1 MNRIKRT
8 YIIAPLVILIS
19 VCLGIV
25 FAYNFLIEE
34 NIEATVYDSIENA
47 FNTRTNNF
55 KTKVLFDYEYFDS
68 LSEQEFEMLKGI
80 DTDSYE
86 NIIDDYAGEKVINFD
101 KQNQKVIYKISKGT
115 KTYGIVTSLEKY
127 IEHMLVDTT
136 FIDEYYIGTK
146 RLETIYSSNET
157 KLYLYDY
164 FSNGLADVK
173 TEVDAIQNNDKL
185 LFEVKLDGEKVKF
198 YSNKVELSETD
209 YVIVLYKIVP
219 VTDSK
224 LANFINTISW
234 VLIICVILIF
244 VVCLNFVFQ
253 RQNNHSKEM
262 LLSIKKI
269 TGASSYVILT
279 DYKGFIKNCNVHVQ
293 KDFAGIDL
301 FKSIR
306 EIFERQDLLPNDLRS
321 LKNFEAKVL
330 FNDGPKYL
338 HFYVTRT
345 ANIMVFIGEEITREY
360 LDREQLKNLV
370 LINPVTDRKSK
381 IALEQDLK
389 KVIETN
395 KSLKE
400 CAVIAFDVVHFN
412 SVNKI
417 FGRQVGDTVLNK
429 IASTVEER
437 IDTEKVT
444 LYHTSEDKFFILIN
458 NLTNVETYAVNFV
471 KDLIAKFSDPIKVYN
486 NLIVIQLKY
495 GIYFLEDTIT
505 SADTA
510 IENVV
515 MALKSAKNSRIS
527 DYQIYDIHIGRIITK
542 DMQMNSDM
550 VKAVENNEFK
560 LFYQPQ
566 YDVKA
571 KKIVGFEALIRWANP
586 KYIGESPLKFIEM
599 AEKNDLIIEIG
610 KFVMDEAF
618 KTAKQYEDKGISF
631 SINVSPVQLLQSG
644 FVNDLISTAEKY
656 ELKPSSVAIEITETI
671 MMELFED
678 IIDKLRLI
686 RSYGFEI
693 HLDDFGTGYSSLLY
707 LNNLPVNVIKI
718 DKEFVRD
725 LKEESTRLI
734 LSKVISM
741 AVGLDLKVI
750 AEGVETDKESQLIEK
765 YGGQIIQGYLISK
778 PVPADDVQ
786 GLIDKYNT
794 QDDVS
799 EKKTRK

>member
-86 NIIDDYAGEKVINFD
+86 NIIDDYAGEKEINFD
-101 KQNQKVIYKISKGT
+101 KQNQKVIYKITKGT

-146 RLETIYSSNET
+146 RLETIYSSSDA

-173 TEVDAIQNNDKL
+173 DEVDAIQNNDKL

-198 YSNKVELSETD
+198 YSNKVKLSDTD

-219 VTDSK
+219 VNDSK
-224 LANFINTISW
+224 LVNFINTISW

-253 RQNNHSKEM
+253 RQNNHAKEM

-279 DYKGFIKNCNVHVQ
+279 DHKGFIKNCNVHVQ

-400 CAVIAFDVVHFN
+400 CALIAFDVVHFN

-437 IDTEKVT
+437 IDSEKVT

-471 KDLIAKFSDPIKVYN
+471 KDLITKFSDPIKVYN

-510 IENVV
+510 IDNVV

-527 DYQIYDIHIGRIITK
+527 DYQVYDIHIGRIITK

-707 LNNLPVNVIKI
+707 LNSLPVNVIKI

-786 GLIDKYNT
+786 GLIDKYNI

>member
-34 NIEATVYDSIENA
+34 NIDETVYDSIEHA

-86 NIIDDYAGEKVINFD
+86 NIIDDYAGEKEITFD

-146 RLETIYSSNET
+146 RLETIYSSSES

-253 RQNNHSKEM
+253 RQNNHAKEM

-444 LYHTSEDKFFILIN
+444 LYHTSEDKFFVLIN

-471 KDLIAKFSDPIKVYN
+471 KDLITKFSDPIKVYN

-510 IENVV
+510 IDNVV

-618 KTAKQYEDKGISF
+618 KTAKQYEDQGISF

-678 IIDKLRLI
+678 IIDKFRLI

-707 LNNLPVNVIKI
+707 LNSLPVNVIKI

-750 AEGVETDKESQLIEK
+750 SEGVETEKESQLIEK

>member
-34 NIEATVYDSIENA
+34 NIDATVYDSIEHA

-86 NIIDDYAGEKVINFD
+86 NIIDDYAGEKEITFD

-146 RLETIYSSNET
+146 RLETIYSSSES

-444 LYHTSEDKFFILIN
+444 LYHTSEDKFFVLIN

-471 KDLIAKFSDPIKVYN
+471 KDLITKFSDPIKLYN

-510 IENVV
+510 IDNVV

-618 KTAKQYEDKGISF
+618 KTAKQYEDQGISF

-707 LNNLPVNVIKI
+707 LNSLPVNVIKI